1 MNCFD
6 CHSIIAELKY
16 LPYLQGALN
25 AAMNDSDNYARVFFT
40 VDQESD
46 FASLLTNLKS
56 LRGPSGQE
64 AQLIY
69 STGTTACWFGPYSEQ
84 IKAAAE
90 EKKSNNTFNGE
101 DMFVHFLLSNIR

>member
-1 MNCFD
+1 
-6 CHSIIAELKY
+6 
-16 LPYLQGALN
+16 
-25 AAMNDSDNYARVFFT
+25 MNDSDNYARVFFT